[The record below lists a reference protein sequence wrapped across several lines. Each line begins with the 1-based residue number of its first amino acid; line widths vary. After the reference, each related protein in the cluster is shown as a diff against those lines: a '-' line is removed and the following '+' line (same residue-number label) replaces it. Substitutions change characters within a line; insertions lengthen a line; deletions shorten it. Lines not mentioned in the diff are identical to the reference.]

1 MISSKVAHEVLE
13 TALAKGGDFAEI
25 FLEDTTKNFIEMTSG
40 EVTSATTS
48 NLHGAGIRVLDG
60 YNEAYGYCNDLSKK
74 SLNELASKLSQS
86 FNKDKQDI
94 SFTIK
99 KVKYENRHKAKVEPL
114 SVPNAKKVEY
124 MKKISEIALN
134 YSPLI
139 KQAMV
144 YLQEET
150 QNVEIINSDGRRVS
164 DVRHHIR
171 ITVNVVAS
179 KDGKMESAHNSV
191 GKNMGF
197 ELIENLDL
205 EAFTKEACESAL
217 IMLDAQEMVGQELPV
232 VIHNGF
238 GGVILHEACVHSLE
252 ATSVAKGLS
261 VFTGKL
267 GEQIA
272 SPIVTAVDDGTLE
285 NYWGSLNVDD
295 EGTPTR
301 RNVLIE
307 NGILKSYLVDKRNGR
322 RMNTESTG
330 SSRRQSYRYSPTS
343 RMTNTFFVNGT
354 STFEEII
361 AATKYGLFAKKMGGG
376 SVNPVTGE
384 YNFAVLEGYMIKDGK
399 ITQPVKGATL
409 VGSGKDTLL
418 KIDMI
423 ANNLETAQGMCGS
436 VSGSIPTDVGQP
448 TIRVSS
454 LVVGGRGGK

>member
-48 NLHGAGIRVLDG
+48 NLHGAGIRILDG

-361 AATKYGLFAKKMGGG
+361 AATKYSLFAKKMGGG

-399 ITQPVKGATL
+399 ITHPVKGATL

>member
-40 EVTSATTS
+40 EVTSVTTS
-48 NLHGAGIRVLDG
+48 NLHGAGIRILDG
-60 YNEAYGYCNDLSKK
+60 YNEAYGYCNNLSKK

-399 ITQPVKGATL
+399 ITHPVKGATL

>member
-1 MISSKVAHEVLE
+1 
-13 TALAKGGDFAEI
+13 
-25 FLEDTTKNFIEMTSG
+25 MTSG
-40 EVTSATTS
+40 EVTSVTTS
-48 NLHGAGIRVLDG
+48 NLHGAGIRILDG

-399 ITQPVKGATL
+399 ITHPVKGATL